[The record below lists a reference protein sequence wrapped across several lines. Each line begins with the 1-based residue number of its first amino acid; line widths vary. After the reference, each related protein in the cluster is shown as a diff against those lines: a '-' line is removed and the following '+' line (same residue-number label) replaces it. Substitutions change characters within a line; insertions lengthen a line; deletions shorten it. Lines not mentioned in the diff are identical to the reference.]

1 MKSKIKFDDL
11 CDGRMFKATLLLAIA
26 ATASGFQLGSSFT
39 PRMGGVSTQARAGR
53 SVGPTMAAV
62 PCGINGFGR
71 IGRLVARIMIK
82 VNCLD
87 VIFLSCA

>member
-1 MKSKIKFDDL
+1 
-11 CDGRMFKATLLLAIA
+11 MFKATILLAIA
-26 ATASGFQLGSSFT
+26 ASATGFQLGSSFT
-39 PRMGGVSTQARAGR
+39 PRMGATQARAGR

-82 VNCLD
+82 VFALYTSGA
-87 VIFLSCA
+87 FLSPRDYCPTPSIFQNET